1 MRSPEW
7 RRMAAAADPCDPIGG
22 GGVLSVHSEVFV
34 DKGGFIMYYLRVP
47 ENNPTQAVPLLQG
60 AEEQLKLSFRHC
72 NKDGGLLL
80 YQEGSGNNYFAIG
93 VYNNGI
99 YMEMNWNNTLVE
111 ISGGA
116 GPSGVFA
123 NVSSSR
129 YTEVTITGLRQLEH
143 ANVTVDGRAVTL
155 STTPAHGIRGLNFAT
170 DMLGSLVIG
179 GVNPHVTMKTE
190 KLNKDLIP
198 CISFIDIGL
207 EGRTLDFNSADV
219 KHWASPMCPS
229 NSCFSGTS
237 ATFSS
242 VDSYVKLDVDV
253 SPKNQTFIGFKFRT
267 SGWLSLYLKNGTLV
281 LRLNTEVRFVRTFL
295 RGHVCYVFSENVGKE
310 WLRRTSVARQSHG
323 CARCKSV
330 VCTLAV
336 SGCVHRFR
344 KRRYLPRTDVLR
356 LPTLL
361 HVDST
366 QKHGRGTDAISAT
379 RKTDFS
385 DGRWQE
391 VRVVRQGDKA
401 VLFDGDGLVAALVT
415 YGAGEML
422 KPLHAEALHVG
433 WSNTPAMFDVTTALL
448 GCMEEFIFASYNEV
462 TESQPRGLSLRDSN
476 IDSRHV
482 AFTGCTE
489 SESCDPACPSPA
501 QVCRLGVC
509 DCAPGHQEETRYP
522 LTCSDIDDCAGEP
535 CIHGECIDKPNDY
548 TCACTP
554 AYKGRNCS
562 VESSCYKFPCHNG
575 ATCTEDE
582 ASFPGIE
589 SRTCL
594 CAQGYEG
601 VNCSKDIDECSVQK
615 CMTNSTRACVNY
627 PGGFSCLCV
636 DGWTGQDC
644 SEETTPCHKHP
655 CGPGICNVTTSGYNC
670 TCPDGTIG
678 QECAVR
684 YAGRSPLTIVIG
696 VVVVLTILL
705 LALVYI
711 LLKKGKCKVTEI
723 CLRCKIF
730 GDRRYRYRVS
740 ARPRVGSPDSQEGRD

>member
-1 MRSPEW
+1 MSW
-7 RRMAAAADPCDPIGG
+7 GLWILFFIQ
-22 GGVLSVHSEVFV
+22 VLSVHSEVFV

-155 STTPAHGIRGLNFAT
+155 STTPAHGIQGLNFAT
-170 DMLGSLVIG
+170 DMLGSLIIG

-267 SGWLSLYLKNGTLV
+267 RMKDGLLFFFGGPGGWLSLYLKNGTLV
-281 LRLNTEVRFVRTFL
+281 LRLNTE
-295 RGHVCYVFSENVGKE
+295 
-310 WLRRTSVARQSHG
+310 
-323 CARCKSV
+323 
-330 VCTLAV
+330 
-336 SGCVHRFR
+336 
-344 KRRYLPRTDVLR
+344 
-356 LPTLL
+356 
-361 HVDST
+361 
-366 QKHGRGTDAISAT
+366 GRGTDAISAT
-379 RKTDFS
+379 RETDFS

-501 QVCRLGVC
+501 QVCWLGVC

-730 GDRRYRYRVS
+730 GDRRYRYRDIYAVS
-740 ARPRVGSPDSQEGRD
+740 